1 MLKKNRMPDKHSAE
15 DILKQLRQ
23 VASMV
28 MEAAEADSMEQVLR
42 NIAHIARELI
52 GAKYAALGV
61 PNSQGGF
68 QFFQVSGMSR
78 AEIQRIDHPPVGL
91 GLLGKMMED
100 ADPLRLKHMAS
111 HPSSVGFPE
120 GHPKMDSF
128 MGVPIKLGNQLHGI
142 FYLTDKENGEN
153 FTEDDE
159 WLLEILSGYVAMVI
173 AEKALQDQRRQIT
186 LMREREHIGMALHD
200 GVIQSIYA
208 LGMRLDVA
216 RRTGNITEEDVDVT
230 LNGLNQV
237 IEDIRGAIFQL
248 RDQNN
253 NALSLRRRLQR
264 VVAQLYL
271 PQGMEVSLDLPEH
284 PVLLSDK
291 MGEAVEMMVTE
302 CLSNVI
308 RHANASNVVV
318 TVRDTA
324 KHIQVV
330 VADDGRGF
338 DEGKL
343 EQHSGLGLRNLERR
357 ARIHG
362 GSISIKS
369 VPDEGTTVKI
379 RMPTE

>member
-1 MLKKNRMPDKHSAE
+1 MLKKSQMPDKHSAE

-23 VASMV
+23 VATMV
-28 MEAAEADSMEQVLR
+28 IEAAEADTIEQVLR

-61 PNSQGGF
+61 PNSEGGF

-78 AEIQRIDHPPVGL
+78 SEIQRIDHPPVGL
-91 GLLGKMMED
+91 GLLGKMLED
-100 ADPLRLKHMAS
+100 ADPMRLKHMAE

-142 FYLTDKENGEN
+142 FYLTDKENGEL

-173 AEKALQDQRRQIT
+173 AEKLLQDQRRQIT

-216 RRTGNITEEDVDVT
+216 RRTGNITEDDVDFA

-253 NALSLRRRLQR
+253 NTLTLRRRFQR
-264 VVAQLYL
+264 VLSQLYL
-271 PQGMEVSLDLPEH
+271 PEGLEVALDLPEH
-284 PVLLSDK
+284 PILLPGK
-291 MGEAVEMMVTE
+291 MYEALEMMVTE

-308 RHANASNVVV
+308 RHANASHVVI

-324 KHIQVV
+324 KTIQVV
-330 VADDGRGF
+330 VADDGDGF
-338 DEGKL
+338 DRQHL

-362 GSISIKS
+362 GSVTLKSI
-369 VPDEGTTVKI
+369 PDEGTTVKI